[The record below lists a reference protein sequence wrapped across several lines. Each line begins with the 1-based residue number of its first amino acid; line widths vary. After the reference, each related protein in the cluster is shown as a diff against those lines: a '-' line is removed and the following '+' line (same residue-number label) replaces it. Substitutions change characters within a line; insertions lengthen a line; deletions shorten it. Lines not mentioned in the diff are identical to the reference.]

1 MLLFQINKSI
11 NYAIL
16 DLIFSLLIVIIGR
29 KKKLLPL
36 LNLNLLPINPKEQ
49 IR

>member
-1 MLLFQINKSI
+1 MLLYQINKSI

-29 KKKLLPL
+29 KKELLPL
-36 LNLNLLPINPKEQ
+36 LNLNLLPINSKEQ

>member
-1 MLLFQINKSI
+1 MLLCQINKSI
-11 NYAIL
+11 NYVIL

-29 KKKLLPL
+29 KKELLPL
-36 LNLNLLPINPKEQ
+36 LNLNLLPINSKEQ